1 LDLHSFVIV
10 DAVVVVDAV
19 VIVDAVVVVD
29 DSVVIVVGFKMTF
42 EEKFLCNIF

>member
-10 DAVVVVDAV
+10 DAVV
-19 VIVDAVVVVD
+19 VVVVD